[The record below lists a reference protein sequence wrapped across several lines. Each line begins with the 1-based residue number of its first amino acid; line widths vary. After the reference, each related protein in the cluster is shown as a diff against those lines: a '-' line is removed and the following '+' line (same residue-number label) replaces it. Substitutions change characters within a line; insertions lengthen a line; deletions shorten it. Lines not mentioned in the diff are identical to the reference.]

1 MTTPAKLNE
10 LNYAEDPARR
20 LLERLGYEYVP
31 REVLAAERE
40 GERAR
45 EERARL
51 HSLLAAA
58 ADALLTGRV
67 RVAGESEVVS

>member
-10 LNYAEDPARR
+10 LDSAGNPARE

-31 REVLAAERE
+31 SEVLAAERD
-40 GERAR
+40 G
-45 EERARL
+45 ERARL
-51 HSLLAAA
+51 HSLQASS

-67 RVAGESEVVS
+67 RVSGSEG